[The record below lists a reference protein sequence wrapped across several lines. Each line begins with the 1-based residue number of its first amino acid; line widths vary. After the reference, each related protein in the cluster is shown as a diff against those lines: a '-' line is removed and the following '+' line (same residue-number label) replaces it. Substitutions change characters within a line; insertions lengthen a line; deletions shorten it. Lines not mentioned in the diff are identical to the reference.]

1 MDKDLWRIK
10 FFIIWKIFKE
20 IKIRLQRKHI
30 LQCHVLNHLTNFY
43 LSNILATM
51 LKNSQKK
58 KRIWKWLFSKGFSSF
73 FVVLN
78 FWIWGKELKIKEI
91 NSNWKQL
98 EINLIIKKVIRF
110 KSFCWKMRQ
119 STIFISRNF
128 FFFLML
134 FL

>member
-58 KRIWKWLFSKGFSSF
+58 KGYGNGYSPKDSH
-73 FVVLN
+73 
-78 FWIWGKELKIKEI
+78 
-91 NSNWKQL
+91 
-98 EINLIIKKVIRF
+98 
-110 KSFCWKMRQ
+110 
-119 STIFISRNF
+119 
-128 FFFLML
+128 L